1 MKEPYTQLESD
12 SQPLVEV
19 RHVSR
24 LYGPVRALDDV
35 SLVIKRG
42 EMVAVMGPSGS
53 GKSTLLN
60 VLGTLDVP
68 TSGEIVIAGQE
79 LSCVRD
85 VDQLRA
91 QVVGFVF
98 QQHNLMP
105 ILTALENIMVPM
117 RGGSLSR
124 ARQRRRAMELLGR
137 VGLAD
142 HADRFAPQL
151 SGGEA
156 QRVAVARALA
166 NAPPL
171 ILADEPTGN
180 LDSQSG
186 ADVLELLQEMNAEFG
201 MTLVMVTHD
210 PVVALSTR
218 RILTLRDGRIEQDEP
233 VEAVY
238 LQEMQQVSH
247 TRLGRLL
254 FGERA
259 EVLSEPRNTADA
271 ERVAAGTISPWAFP
285 SELRLGF
292 SSTRHSGT
300 SDPVS

>member
-1 MKEPYTQLESD
+1 MPDLAAV
-12 SQPLVEV
+12 PLVEV

-35 SLVIKRG
+35 SLTIARG
-42 EMVAVMGPSGS
+42 EMVTVMGPSGS

-60 VLGTLDVP
+60 VIGTLDVP
-68 TSGEIVIAGQE
+68 TSGQILLAGQD
-79 LSCVRD
+79 LAHVHDLDR
-85 VDQLRA
+85 LRGHI
-91 QVVGFVF
+91 VGFVF
-98 QQHNLMP
+98 QQHNLIP
-105 ILTALENIMVPM
+105 ILTALENVLVPM
-117 RGGSLSR
+117 RGGQLSKR
-124 ARQRRRAMELLGR
+124 QQRQRGMELLGR

-142 HADRFAPQL
+142 HADRFPSEL

-156 QRVAVARALA
+156 QRVALARALA

-186 ADVLELLQEMNAEFG
+186 AQVLELLRELNDEFG
-201 MTLVMVTHD
+201 TTLVMVTHD

-218 RILTLRDGRIEQDEP
+218 RILTLRDGRIEQDEF
-233 VEAVY
+233 VESLY
-238 LQEMQQVSH
+238 LDEMRQVSQ

-259 EVLSEPRNTADA
+259 EVIGVP
-271 ERVAAGTISPWAFP
+271 VAA
-285 SELRLGF
+285 
-292 SSTRHSGT
+292 
-300 SDPVS
+300 

>member
-1 MKEPYTQLESD
+1 MSAPSGWAEPLG
-12 SQPLVEV
+12 QPLVEV

-35 SLVIKRG
+35 SLMIQRG
-42 EMVAVMGPSGS
+42 EMVAIMGPSGS

-60 VLGTLDVP
+60 VLGTLDAP
-68 TSGEIVIAGQE
+68 TSGQIFIAGKD
-79 LSCVRD
+79 LAHVRD
-85 VDQLRA
+85 VDRLRA
-91 QVVGFVF
+91 EVVGFVF

-105 ILTALENIMVPM
+105 ILTALENILVPM
-117 RGGSLSR
+117 RGGTLSR
-124 ARQRRRAMELLGR
+124 ARQRQRAMELLRR

-142 HADRFAPQL
+142 HADRFPSEL

-156 QRVAVARALA
+156 QRVALARALA

-186 ADVLELLQEMNAEFG
+186 AEVLDLLQEMNADFG
-201 MTLVMVTHD
+201 MTLIMVTHD

-238 LQEMQQVSH
+238 LHEMQQISH
-247 TRLGRLL
+247 TRLGQLL

-259 EVLSEPRNTADA
+259 
-271 ERVAAGTISPWAFP
+271 
-285 SELRLGF
+285 
-292 SSTRHSGT
+292 
-300 SDPVS
+300 

>member
-1 MKEPYTQLESD
+1 MPDMLTPVGLEEA
-12 SQPLVEV
+12 PLVEV

-35 SLVIKRG
+35 SLTIARG
-42 EMVAVMGPSGS
+42 EMVSVMGPSGS

-60 VLGTLDVP
+60 VVGTLDVP
-68 TSGEIVIAGQE
+68 TSGQILLDGQD
-79 LSCVRD
+79 LAHVRD
-85 VDQLRA
+85 VDRLRGHL
-91 QVVGFVF
+91 VGFVF
-98 QQHNLMP
+98 QQHNLIP
-105 ILTALENIMVPM
+105 ILTALENVLVPM
-117 RGGSLSR
+117 RGSHLSQR
-124 ARQRRRAMELLGR
+124 QQRQRGMELLGR

-142 HADRFAPQL
+142 HAGRFPSEL

-156 QRVAVARALA
+156 QRVALARALA

-186 ADVLELLQEMNAEFG
+186 AQVLELLRELNTEFG
-201 MTLVMVTHD
+201 TTLVMVTHD

-218 RILTLRDGRIEQDEP
+218 RILTLRDGRIEQDEL
-233 VEAVY
+233 VESLY
-238 LQEMQQVSH
+238 LDEMRQVSR

-259 EVLSEPRNTADA
+259 DVLGVP
-271 ERVAAGTISPWAFP
+271 AAA
-285 SELRLGF
+285 
-292 SSTRHSGT
+292 
-300 SDPVS
+300 

>member
-1 MKEPYTQLESD
+1 MNEPSAQLEPD

-60 VLGTLDVP
+60 VLGTLDAP

-79 LSCVRD
+79 LSHVRD
-85 VDQLRA
+85 VDRLRA

-105 ILTALENIMVPM
+105 ILTAVENTMVPM
-117 RGGSLSR
+117 RGGRLSR
-124 ARQRRRAMELLGR
+124 TRQRQRAMELLGR

-142 HADRFAPQL
+142 HADRFPSQL

-238 LQEMQQVSH
+238 LHEMQQVSH

-259 EVLSEPRNTADA
+259 GVLSEPVSVRLA
-271 ERVAAGTISPWAFP
+271 E
-285 SELRLGF
+285 
-292 SSTRHSGT
+292 
-300 SDPVS
+300 